1 MLPFHPGEVSQTVK
15 LALVPIKSIRSYLY
29 SVRPALSSKEIASM
43 QHKPR
48 KVPVLTLLLIVPVAI
63 LLAIGGLYSSF
74 PLQNVASFISLGIS
88 FSLVCYLSIAV
99 RQRKADSM
107 VHPTTDDTASLKQ
120 LCDLHTR
127 TIEAL
132 AMAIDAKDQT
142 SQGHVR
148 RTQLYATS
156 LGKLLNVSVD
166 EMHALFSGAILH
178 DIGKLA
184 VPENILNKPGKLTVA
199 EFARMK
205 VHPTVGGDIL
215 RRVDFPYPVEEIVR
229 FHHEKWDGTG
239 YPSGLKGE
247 TIPKCARIISV
258 VDFYDTTRCDRP
270 YRKGMTQS
278 ASLDLLQKMAGSSF
292 DPEIVRTF
300 IDHVREFDTA
310 LSVQD
315 LSEQVPDSA
324 TPSVPESNPD
334 GPLRDPGSHN
344 AGEMLGLEAISSAQ
358 REVFALHEIAQ
369 VACTSL
375 DLEDTLSLITRKL
388 HPIVPFDTCAVY
400 LVDRRSGKAVVTH
413 VCGEGADALQHR
425 QIAVGEG
432 ITGWVISNGRS
443 MASSSPELD
452 LIGLPENTLGRVQNL
467 LSAPL
472 VNDSISFGA
481 LTLYSQSIREYNGE
495 QIRLLEAIARV
506 CSSAVN
512 NALTFEK
519 TRKSA
524 LTDGLTDLPNV
535 RAFYMILE
543 QRLAECQRVKHQSL
557 AVLSMDIDEFR
568 KINDLYG
575 HVTGDR
581 VLGDIASVIKQEL
594 RQMDALARYAGDQ
607 FVAIMPLASSAAAVA
622 AVERIRFAV
631 ESSLLWVKTGETAA
645 VRLSMGVSC
654 FPDDGE
660 TADDLLSTAME
671 RMRQNKIFRRSM
683 HIPTLQPT
691 TSLSR

>member
-1 MLPFHPGEVSQTVK
+1 
-15 LALVPIKSIRSYLY
+15 
-29 SVRPALSSKEIASM
+29 M

-48 KVPVLTLLLIVPVAI
+48 KVPVLTLLIIVPVAI
-63 LLAIGGLYSSF
+63 LLVICGLYSSF
-74 PLQNVASFISLGIS
+74 PRQNAASFISLGIS
-88 FSLVCYLSIAV
+88 FSLVCYLAIAG
-99 RQRKADSM
+99 RRRKSDSM
-107 VHPTTDDTASLKQ
+107 VHSVTDDTASLIR

-184 VPENILNKPGKLTVA
+184 VPEEILNKPGKLTDV

-215 RRVDFPYPVEEIVR
+215 QRVDFPYPVEEIVR

-247 TIPKCARIISV
+247 RIPRGARIISV

-292 DPEIVRTF
+292 DPQIVRTF
-300 IDHVREFDTA
+300 IDHVKEFDTA
-310 LSVQD
+310 LSAQD
-315 LSEQVPDSA
+315 LSEQVPDLA
-324 TPSVPESNPD
+324 TPSVPESNLD
-334 GPLRDPGSHN
+334 GSQWDPESHN
-344 AGEMLGLEAISSAQ
+344 EDEMLGQEAISSAQ
-358 REVFALHEIAQ
+358 SEVFELHEIAR

-413 VCGEGADALQHR
+413 VCGEDADAIQHR

-432 ITGWVISNGRS
+432 ITGWVISNGKS

-452 LIGLPENTLGRVQNL
+452 LIGLPENTLSKVQTL
-467 LSAPL
+467 VSVPL
-472 VNDSISFGA
+472 VNDSMSFGA
-481 LTLYSQSIREYNGE
+481 LTLYSQSIHEYNSE
-495 QIRLLEAIARV
+495 QIRLLEAVARV

-631 ESSLLWVKTGETAA
+631 ESSILGVKTGETTA
-645 VRLSMGVSC
+645 VRLSVGVSC

-671 RMRQNKIFRRSM
+671 RMRQNKISRRSM
-683 HIPTLQPT
+683 HIPAPLPT
-691 TSLSR
+691 TSLTR